1 METGDYRGSL
11 YIGNQE
17 TDKSLLYYLFSGE
30 KLTERA
36 RSPTVYTLFDLKN
49 TAPLQLSS

>member
-17 TDKSLLYYLFSGE
+17 TDKSLYYLSNGE